1 MHRAFCCWLVEREER
16 ALGCLSL
23 ISGLIVFYKGAACL
37 KCLPEPFIYTVYD
50 RIFVDFSASNTV
62 YKP

>member
-1 MHRAFCCWLVEREER
+1 VEREER

-50 RIFVDFSASNTV
+50 LIFVDFSARNTV